1 MLLQADK
8 ITFGYSEKPLFK
20 QASFTINE
28 GDRIGLVGDNGAG
41 KSTLFKCLL
50 GIEQPYEGKVIVSKN
65 VGKIAYIPQSL
76 PTDLQN
82 KNFYDYLLE
91 AIPHDE
97 RDYSEWKVDMAMDE
111 IGVPQEIRN
120 FPLSHLS
127 GGWQR
132 MALIA
137 RATMDEPGLILM
149 DEPTNYLD
157 LEKIFKLEDLLLN
170 TIKTPYVVISHDRKF
185 LDRCTNKTMH
195 LRDGQIICHKVPY
208 SHARTCLLEEDLAAA
223 KARENEEAEIER
235 IRAAA
240 KRIHIWSA
248 GRNPDMDRRAK
259 AMYTRANQLE
269 AKKTEIYVAAK
280 RDIDFNP
287 EDIKP
292 KMLLR
297 VTNYQVVAPDG
308 RCLFK
313 IKNMNVNKGD
323 RVAILATNGVGK
335 TQMLEAL
342 MRAYN
347 DPVVDKQ
354 NDTEMRFN
362 PQVSIG
368 YFDQHMAHLP
378 LQRTLSDYIQSLGKT
393 TQETTKLLINAGFPY
408 KMHSQKIS
416 ELSQGEKARLA
427 FLGLKVGK
435 YNFFIMDEPTNHID
449 IDGQEKFEDAVISE
463 GHTCIFV
470 SHDRYMM
477 EQVANKY
484 YQVKGGILTQVDSV
498 EPFYKE
504 VMQKQDI
511 LMFEKINAKGNQK

>member
-8 ITFGYSEKPLFK
+8 ITFGYTDKPLFK
-20 QASFTINE
+20 GACFSINE

-50 GIEQPYEGKVIVSKN
+50 GIEKPHEGNVIISRH
-65 VGKIAYIPQSL
+65 VGKIAYVPQSL
-76 PTDLQN
+76 PDDLQS
-82 KNFYDYLLE
+82 KTFSEYLLE
-91 AIPHDE
+91 AIPAEE
-97 RDYSEWKVDMAMDE
+97 RDYSEWKVDVTMDT

-120 FPLSHLS
+120 FPLAHLS

-137 RATMDEPGLILM
+137 RATMDEPSLILL

-157 LEKIFKLEDLLLN
+157 LEKIFKLENLLLN
-170 TIKTPYVVISHDRKF
+170 DVKSAYMVISHDRKF
-185 LDRCTNKTMH
+185 LDKCTNKTMH
-195 LRDGQIICHKVPY
+195 LRGGQMISHGVPY
-208 SHARTCLLEEDLAAA
+208 SHARTALLEEDLAAA

-259 AMYTRANQLE
+259 AMYSRAEQLE
-269 AKKTEIYVAAK
+269 AKKTDVYVAAK
-280 RDIDFNP
+280 REIDFNP
-287 EDIKP
+287 DEIKP
-292 KMLLR
+292 KTFLR
-297 VTNYQVVAPDG
+297 ISNYQVCAPDG
-308 RCLFK
+308 RPLFK
-313 IKNMNVNKGD
+313 IPEMDVKKGD
-323 RVAILATNGVGK
+323 RIAILATNGVGK

-342 MRAYN
+342 MRAYK
-347 DPVVDKQ
+347 DPYAENKPG
-354 NDTEMRFN
+354 TEMRFN

-378 LQRTLSDYIQSLGKT
+378 LNKSLTDYIQGLGKN
-393 TQETTKLLINAGFPY
+393 TQETTKLLVVAGFPY
-408 KMHSQKIS
+408 KMHAQKIS
-416 ELSQGEKARLA
+416 SLSQGEKARLA

-477 EQVANKY
+477 EQVANRY
-484 YQVKGGILTQVDSV
+484 YQVKNGILRPVDSV
-498 EPFYKE
+498 EPFYNE
-504 VMQKQDI
+504 VMHKQDMI
-511 LMFEKINAKGNQK
+511 VFDKVKNNYR

>member
-8 ITFGYSEKPLFK
+8 ITFGYTDVPLFK
-20 QASFTINE
+20 QASFSINE

-50 GIEQPYEGKVIVSKN
+50 GIEKPYEGQVIISRN
-65 VGKIAYIPQSL
+65 VGKIAYVPQSL
-76 PTDLQN
+76 PTDLRD
-82 KNFYDYLLE
+82 KTFADYLLE
-91 AIPHDE
+91 AIPVEE
-97 RDYSEWKVDMAMDE
+97 RDYSSWKVDVAMDE
-111 IGVPQEIRN
+111 IGVPQEIRS
-120 FPLSHLS
+120 FPLAHLS

-132 MALIA
+132 MALIL
-137 RATMDEPGLILM
+137 RATMDEPSLILM

-170 TIKTPYVVISHDRKF
+170 VIKTPYMVISHDRKF
-185 LDRCTNKTMH
+185 LDKCTNKTIH
-195 LRDGQIICHKVPY
+195 LRGGQVISHNIPY
-208 SHARTCLLEEDLAAA
+208 SHARTSLLEEDLAAA

-259 AMYTRANQLE
+259 AMYTRAAQLE
-269 AKKTEIYVAAK
+269 DKKTDVYVANK
-280 RDIDFNP
+280 REIDFNP
-287 EDIKP
+287 DDIKP
-292 KMLLR
+292 KVLLR
-297 VTNYQVVAPDG
+297 ISNYQVVAPDG
-308 RCLFK
+308 RPLFK
-313 IKNMNVNKGD
+313 IPEMNIKKGD

-342 MRAYN
+342 MRAYRE
-347 DPVVDKQ
+347 PVVDSVNK
-354 NDTEMRFN
+354 TEMRFN
-362 PQVSIG
+362 PQVNIG

-378 LQRTLSDYIQSLGKT
+378 LNKTITDYIQDLGKNA
-393 TQETTKLLINAGFPY
+393 QEATKLLVVAGFPY
-408 KMHSQKIS
+408 KMHTQKIS
-416 ELSQGEKARLA
+416 SLSQGEKARLA

-484 YQVKGGILTQVDSV
+484 YQVKKGNLVPVDSV
-498 EPFYKE
+498 EPFYRE
-504 VMQKQDI
+504 VMMRQDI
-511 LMFEKINAKGNQK
+511 AIFDSINGKKR

>member
-8 ITFGYSEKPLFK
+8 ITFGYTDVPLFK
-20 QASFTINE
+20 QASFSINE

-50 GIEQPYEGKVIVSKN
+50 GIEKPYEGQVIISRN
-65 VGKIAYIPQSL
+65 VGKIAYVPQSL
-76 PTDLQN
+76 PTDLRD
-82 KNFYDYLLE
+82 KTFADYLLE
-91 AIPHDE
+91 AIPVEE
-97 RDYSEWKVDMAMDE
+97 RDYSSWKVDVAMDE
-111 IGVPQEIRN
+111 IGVPQEIRS
-120 FPLSHLS
+120 FPLAHLS

-132 MALIA
+132 MALIL
-137 RATMDEPGLILM
+137 RATMDEPSLILM

-170 TIKTPYVVISHDRKF
+170 VIKTPYMVISHDRKF
-185 LDRCTNKTMH
+185 LDKCTNKTIH
-195 LRDGQIICHKVPY
+195 LRGGQVISHNIPY
-208 SHARTCLLEEDLAAA
+208 SHARTSLLEEDLAAA

-259 AMYTRANQLE
+259 AMYTRAAQLE
-269 AKKTEIYVAAK
+269 AKKTDVYVANK
-280 RDIDFNP
+280 REIDFNP
-287 EDIKP
+287 DDIKP
-292 KMLLR
+292 KVLLR
-297 VTNYQVVAPDG
+297 ISNYQVVAPDG
-308 RCLFK
+308 RPLFK
-313 IKNMNVNKGD
+313 IPEMNIKKGD

-335 TQMLEAL
+335 TQMLETL
-342 MRAYN
+342 MRAYRE
-347 DPVVDKQ
+347 PVVDSVNK
-354 NDTEMRFN
+354 TEMRFN
-362 PQVSIG
+362 PQVNIG

-378 LQRTLSDYIQSLGKT
+378 LNKTITDYIQDLGKNA
-393 TQETTKLLINAGFPY
+393 QEATKLLVVAGFPY
-408 KMHSQKIS
+408 KMHTQKIS
-416 ELSQGEKARLA
+416 SLSQGEKARLA

-484 YQVKGGILTQVDSV
+484 YQVKKGNLVPVDSV
-498 EPFYKE
+498 EPFYRE
-504 VMQKQDI
+504 VMMRQDI
-511 LMFEKINAKGNQK
+511 AIFDSIKGKKR

>member
-8 ITFGYSEKPLFK
+8 ITFGYTDVPLFK
-20 QASFTINE
+20 QASFSINE

-50 GIEQPYEGKVIVSKN
+50 GIEKPYEGQVIISRN
-65 VGKIAYIPQSL
+65 VGKIAYVPQSL
-76 PTDLQN
+76 PTDLRD
-82 KNFYDYLLE
+82 KTFADYLLE
-91 AIPHDE
+91 AIPVEE
-97 RDYSEWKVDMAMDE
+97 RDYSSWKVDVAMDE
-111 IGVPQEIRN
+111 IGVPQEIRS
-120 FPLSHLS
+120 FPLAHLS

-132 MALIA
+132 MALIL
-137 RATMDEPGLILM
+137 RATMDEPSLILM

-170 TIKTPYVVISHDRKF
+170 IIKTPYMVISHDRKF
-185 LDRCTNKTMH
+185 LDKCTNKTIH
-195 LRDGQIICHKVPY
+195 LRGGQVISHNIPY
-208 SHARTCLLEEDLAAA
+208 SHARTSLLEEDLAAA

-259 AMYTRANQLE
+259 AMYTRAAQLE
-269 AKKTEIYVAAK
+269 AKKTDVYVANK
-280 RDIDFNP
+280 REIDFNP
-287 EDIKP
+287 DDIKP
-292 KMLLR
+292 KVLLR
-297 VTNYQVVAPDG
+297 ISDYQVVAPDG
-308 RCLFK
+308 RPLFK
-313 IKNMNVNKGD
+313 IPEMNIKKGD

-342 MRAYN
+342 IRAYRE
-347 DPVVDKQ
+347 PVVDSVNK
-354 NDTEMRFN
+354 TEMRFN
-362 PQVSIG
+362 PQVNIG

-378 LQRTLSDYIQSLGKT
+378 LNKTITDYIQDLGKNA
-393 TQETTKLLINAGFPY
+393 QEATKLLVVAGFPY
-408 KMHSQKIS
+408 KMHTQKIS
-416 ELSQGEKARLA
+416 SLSQGEKARLA

-484 YQVKGGILTQVDSV
+484 YQVKKGNLVPVDSV
-498 EPFYKE
+498 EPFYRE
-504 VMQKQDI
+504 VMMRQDI
-511 LMFEKINAKGNQK
+511 AIFDSIKGKKR

>member
-8 ITFGYSEKPLFK
+8 ITFGYTDIPLFK
-20 QASFTINE
+20 QASFSINE

-50 GIEQPYEGKVIVSKN
+50 GIEKPYEGHVIISRN
-65 VGKIAYIPQSL
+65 VGKIAYVPQSL
-76 PTDLQN
+76 PTDLRD
-82 KNFYDYLLE
+82 KTFADYLLE
-91 AIPHDE
+91 AIPVEE
-97 RDYSEWKVDMAMDE
+97 RDYSSWKVDVAMDE
-111 IGVPQEIRN
+111 IGVPQEIRG
-120 FPLSHLS
+120 FPLAHLS

-132 MALIA
+132 MALIL
-137 RATMDEPGLILM
+137 RATMDEPSLILM

-170 TIKTPYVVISHDRKF
+170 VIKTPYMVISHDRKF
-185 LDRCTNKTMH
+185 LDKCTNKTIH
-195 LRDGQIICHKVPY
+195 LRGGQVISHNIPY
-208 SHARTCLLEEDLAAA
+208 SHARTSLLEEDLAAA

-259 AMYTRANQLE
+259 AMYTRAAQLE
-269 AKKTEIYVAAK
+269 AKKTDVYVASK
-280 RDIDFNP
+280 REIDFNP
-287 EDIKP
+287 DDIKP
-292 KMLLR
+292 KVLLR
-297 VTNYQVVAPDG
+297 INNYQVVAPDG
-308 RCLFK
+308 RPLFRIPEMN
-313 IKNMNVNKGD
+313 IKKGD

-342 MRAYN
+342 MRAYRE
-347 DPVVDKQ
+347 PVVDSVNK
-354 NDTEMRFN
+354 TEMRFN
-362 PQVSIG
+362 PQVNIG

-378 LQRTLSDYIQSLGKT
+378 LNKTITDYIQDLGKS
-393 TQETTKLLINAGFPY
+393 TQEATKLLVVAGFPY
-408 KMHSQKIS
+408 KMHTQNIS
-416 ELSQGEKARLA
+416 SLSQGEKARLA

-484 YQVKGGILTQVDSV
+484 YQVKKGTLVPVDSV

-504 VMQKQDI
+504 VMMRQDI
-511 LMFEKINAKGNQK
+511 AVFDAVKSKRR

>member
-8 ITFGYSEKPLFK
+8 ITFGYTDVPLFK
-20 QASFTINE
+20 QASFSINE

-50 GIEQPYEGKVIVSKN
+50 GIEKPYEGQVIISRN
-65 VGKIAYIPQSL
+65 VGKIAYVPQSL
-76 PTDLQN
+76 PIDLRD
-82 KNFYDYLLE
+82 KTFADYLLE
-91 AIPHDE
+91 AIPVEE
-97 RDYSEWKVDMAMDE
+97 RDYSSWKVDVAMDE
-111 IGVPQEIRN
+111 IGVPQEIRS
-120 FPLSHLS
+120 FPLAHLS

-132 MALIA
+132 MALIL
-137 RATMDEPGLILM
+137 RATMDEPSLILM

-170 TIKTPYVVISHDRKF
+170 VIKTPYMVISHDRKF
-185 LDRCTNKTMH
+185 LDKCTNKTIH
-195 LRDGQIICHKVPY
+195 LRGGQVISHNIPY
-208 SHARTCLLEEDLAAA
+208 SHARTSLLEEDLAAA

-259 AMYTRANQLE
+259 AMYTRAAQLE
-269 AKKTEIYVAAK
+269 AKKTDVYVANK
-280 RDIDFNP
+280 REIDFNP
-287 EDIKP
+287 DDIKP
-292 KMLLR
+292 KVLLR
-297 VTNYQVVAPDG
+297 ISNYQVVAPDG
-308 RCLFK
+308 RPLFK
-313 IKNMNVNKGD
+313 IPEMNIKKGD

-342 MRAYN
+342 IRAYRE
-347 DPVVDKQ
+347 PVVDSVNK
-354 NDTEMRFN
+354 TEMRFN
-362 PQVSIG
+362 PQVNIG

-378 LQRTLSDYIQSLGKT
+378 LNKTITDYIQDLGKNA
-393 TQETTKLLINAGFPY
+393 QEATKLLVVAGFPY
-408 KMHSQKIS
+408 KMHTQKIS
-416 ELSQGEKARLA
+416 SLSQGEKARLA

-484 YQVKGGILTQVDSV
+484 YQVKKGNLVPVDSV
-498 EPFYKE
+498 EPFYRE
-504 VMQKQDI
+504 VMMRQDI
-511 LMFEKINAKGNQK
+511 AIFDSIKGKKR

>member
-1 MLLQADK
+1 MLIQADK
-8 ITFGYSEKPLFK
+8 ITFGYTDVPLFK
-20 QASFTINE
+20 HACFSINE

-50 GIEQPYEGKVIVSKN
+50 GIEKPYEGQVIISRQVS
-65 VGKIAYIPQSL
+65 KIAYVPQSL
-76 PTDLQN
+76 PTDLQQ
-82 KNFYDYLLE
+82 KTFYDYLLE
-91 AIPHDE
+91 AIPKEE
-97 RDYSEWKVDMAMDE
+97 RDYSEWKVDVAMDE
-111 IGVPQEIRN
+111 IGVPNEIRYL
-120 FPLSHLS
+120 PLAHLS

-137 RATMDEPGLILM
+137 RATMDEPTLILM

-170 TIKTPYVVISHDRKF
+170 NIKIPYMVISHDRKF
-185 LDRCTNKTMH
+185 LDKCTNKTIH
-195 LRDGQIICHKVPY
+195 LRGGQVICHNVPY
-208 SHARTCLLEEDLAAA
+208 SHARTALLEEDLAAA

-259 AMYTRANQLE
+259 AMYTRASQLE
-269 AKKTEIYVAAK
+269 AKKTDVYVAAK
-280 RDIDFNP
+280 REIDFNP
-287 EDIKP
+287 DDVRP
-292 KMLLR
+292 KVLMR
-297 VTNYQVVAPDG
+297 VSNYQISAPDG
-308 RCLFK
+308 RPLFK
-313 IKNMNVNKGD
+313 IPEMNVKKGD
-323 RVAILATNGVGK
+323 RIAILATNGVGK

-342 MRAYN
+342 MRAYK
-347 DPVVDKQ
+347 DPVVDVK
-354 NDTEMRFN
+354 NNIEMRFN
-362 PQVSIG
+362 PQVNIG

-378 LQRTLSDYIQSLGKT
+378 LNMSLTDYIQSLGKNS
-393 TQETTKLLINAGFPY
+393 QEATKLLVVAGFPY
-408 KMHSQKIS
+408 KNHTQKIS
-416 ELSQGEKARLA
+416 SLSQGEKARLA

-484 YQVKGGILTQVDSV
+484 YQVKNGLLKPVDSV
-498 EPFYKE
+498 EPFYRELMAK
-504 VMQKQDI
+504 KDI
-511 LMFEKINAKGNQK
+511 FVQTIKNTKVK

>member
-1 MLLQADK
+1 MLIQAEK
-8 ITFGYSEKPLFK
+8 ITFGYTDKPLFNK
-20 QASFTINE
+20 ASFSVNE

-50 GIEQPYEGKVIVSKN
+50 GIEKTYEGQIVISRN
-65 VGKIAYIPQSL
+65 VDKIAYIPQSL
-76 PTDLQN
+76 PTDL
-82 KNFYDYLLE
+82 KEKTFYDYLLE
-91 AIPHDE
+91 AIPVDE
-97 RDYSEWKVDMAMDE
+97 RDYSGWKVDVAMED
-111 IGVPQEIRN
+111 IGVPQEIK
-120 FPLSHLS
+120 FLPLAHLS

-137 RATMDEPGLILM
+137 RAILDEPSLMLM

-157 LEKIFKLEDLLLN
+157 LEKIFKLENLLLN
-170 TIKTPYVVISHDRKF
+170 IIKIPYIVISHDRKF
-185 LDRCTNKTMH
+185 LDKCTNKTMH

-248 GRNPDMDRRAK
+248 GRNPDMDKRAK

-269 AKKTEIYVAAK
+269 AKKTEVYVATK
-280 RDIDFNP
+280 REIDFNP
-287 EDIKP
+287 DDIRP
-292 KMLLR
+292 KVLLR
-297 VTNYQVVAPDG
+297 INNYQVVAPDG
-308 RCLFK
+308 RALFK
-313 IKNMNVNKGD
+313 IPEMNVKKGD

-342 MRAYN
+342 MRAYKE
-347 DPVVDKQ
+347 PVVDSK
-354 NDTEMRFN
+354 NNIEMRFN
-362 PQVSIG
+362 PQVNIG

-378 LQRTLSDYIQSLGKT
+378 LNKTITDYIQSLGKT
-393 TQETTKLLINAGFPY
+393 TPEATKLLVNAGFPY
-408 KMHSQKIS
+408 KNHTQKIS

-427 FLGLKVGK
+427 FLALKVGK
-435 YNFFIMDEPTNHID
+435 FNFFIMDEPTNHID

-484 YQVKGGILTQVDSV
+484 YQVKKGTLVPVDSV

-504 VMQKQDI
+504 VMAKQDI
-511 LMFEKINAKGNQK
+511 MFYENTKSQSR